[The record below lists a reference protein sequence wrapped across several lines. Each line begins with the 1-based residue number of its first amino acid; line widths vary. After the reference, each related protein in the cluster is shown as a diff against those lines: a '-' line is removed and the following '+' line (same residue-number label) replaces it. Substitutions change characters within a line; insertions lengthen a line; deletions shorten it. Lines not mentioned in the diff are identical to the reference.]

1 MEQTAASGTEQNQQP
16 TLKDIQFEYVELL
29 SKNNIKESDLPV
41 DIKKKIN
48 ALKPNYAKYQ
58 STANDSFYQAMV
70 KLDYN
75 IVELIG
81 DYIDRDLPDE
91 EEYLKQK
98 QQEEDQAKADE
109 EAALE
114 EAKRIASETT
124 PPKSNDAKTD
134 EIDMEEKIVAKINSN
149 GANGGAKVISI
160 SDLLSIVGKNHE
172 KQILREGKVK
182 IHNTNLVKQFM
193 RQEFKIG

>member
-81 DYIDRDLPDE
+81 DYIDRDLPNE

-149 GANGGAKVISI
+149 GAKII
-160 SDLLSIVGKNHE
+160 TTSDLLSIVGKKYRDNVDD
-172 KQILREGKVK
+172 GKIK
-182 IHNTNLVKQFM
+182 IHNTKLIKLFM
-193 RQEFKIG
+193 RNEFRIG